1 MTFHQALKRGEAYLE
16 GHQVPDAAIDAWYLL
31 EYILKKQMGR
41 QVNRSWFLL
50 NRQEEMRKDIED
62 AYYKLLE
69 RRGTHM
75 PLQYI
80 TGEQEFMGLPFLVND
95 KVLIPRQDTEIL
107 VEEALK
113 AVKEGAKILD
123 VCTGSGCIIISI
135 LKLVSGM
142 KGMACDI
149 SGEALEVARENARRQ
164 GVAVDFRQGDLFEP
178 VEGQFDVIVSNPPY
192 IPTAEIEKLME
203 EVKFFEPRTALD
215 GNEDG
220 LAFYRRLAAESLRY
234 LKDGGW
240 LMVEIGCDQGR
251 AVAEL
256 LRDAGFCE
264 VEVRRDLAGLDR
276 VVKGRLPGYEL
287 FP

>member
-135 LKLVSGM
+135 LKLVSGT

-264 VEVRRDLAGLDR
+264 VEVCRDLAGLDR

>member
-80 TGEQEFMGLPFLVND
+80 TGEQEFMGFPFLVND

-135 LKLVSGM
+135 LKLVSGT

-256 LRDAGFCE
+256 LQDAGFCE